1 MLRLTLI
8 AAVACAL
15 FLTPAIARPFTIDD
29 ALAIRDV
36 SSPRLSPDGNS
47 IAFVVTRN
55 DLEADEKKTQIF
67 VALRDGGAL
76 RKMTAD
82 SYSAYD
88 PRWSPDGAY
97 LSFIALRDD
106 VDANAAPQV
115 YTLDLRG
122 GDAEAYTAVP
132 QGVEGHEWAPDG
144 KRMLLVIRDE
154 SAAAREARLAAEAGD
169 EAKARP
175 FVIDRRQFK
184 EDGVGYLDRSRAHLY
199 LLEARGGEPL
209 QITFGDFEDSEP
221 AWRPDGAE
229 IAFVSNRTEEPDANH
244 NTDIWIV
251 SAEAKAKKRAPRR
264 LTANIGPD
272 RAPAWSAD
280 GARIAY
286 VSATQPELL
295 WYATSHLA
303 IIDAAGGKP
312 RLVTAALDRNIDS
325 PRFAPGGDAVIATIE
340 DNAEQKVAEILLADG
355 TVRPLIAGADAVF
368 EFDLHPSGAIAAP
381 VSRPDLPG
389 EIFLYADGNLS
400 QTTRLNEAALSG
412 VEFSAPI
419 NSSVES
425 ADGTP
430 VQSFLYPAAR
440 RRKKAPGFLFIHGGP
455 TGQYDHSFD
464 ATAQL
469 FAARGYA
476 VIMPNP
482 RGSSGWGQDF
492 AAAIFAD
499 WGNKDFSDVMAAA
512 DEAVA
517 RGLADEKRL
526 VVGGWSYGGILTNY
540 VITKT
545 ARFKAAISGA
555 SEVVYVGNY
564 GHDIYQREWE
574 LELGLPWEA
583 RDAWER
589 ITPFYDVAK
598 VKTPTLVIGGKE
610 DWNVPIVNS
619 EQLYLALKRLGVSTE
634 LVVYPGEDHSIG
646 RPSFIRDRWE
656 RYLDWYAKHLR

>member
-1 MLRLTLI
+1 MMRRPLI
-8 AAVACAL
+8 AAIACAQ
-15 FLTPAIARPFTIDD
+15 FLAPAIARPFTIDD
-29 ALAIRDV
+29 ALAIEDV
-36 SSPRLSPDGNS
+36 SSPRLSPDGGS

-67 VALRDGGAL
+67 VVSRDGREL

-82 SYSAYD
+82 GYSAD
-88 PRWSPDGAY
+88 QPRWSPDGAY

-106 VDANAAPQV
+106 VDASAAPQV
-115 YTLDLRG
+115 FTLDLKG

-132 QGVEGHEWAPDG
+132 QGVEGHEWSPDG
-144 KRMLLVIRDE
+144 KRMLLVVRDE
-154 SAAAREARLAAEAGD
+154 SDDARDARLAAEAG
-169 EAKARP
+169 EAAKARP
-175 FVIDRRQFK
+175 FIIDRRQFK
-184 EDGVGYLDRSRAHLY
+184 EDGVGYLDRTRAHLY
-199 LLEARGGEPL
+199 LLGARGGEPA

-221 AWRPDGAE
+221 VWRPDGAE
-229 IAFVSNRTEEPDANH
+229 IAFVSNRTEEPDAND
-244 NTDIWIV
+244 NTDIWIIT
-251 SAEAKAKKRAPRR
+251 ADAKARKRAPRR
-264 LTANIGPD
+264 LTVNIGRD
-272 RAPAWSAD
+272 RARAWSAD
-280 GARIAY
+280 GARLAY
-286 VSATQPELL
+286 VAAIRPDLL
-295 WYATSHLA
+295 WYATNHLA
-303 IIDAAGGKP
+303 VIDAAGGEP

-325 PRFAPGGDAVIATIE
+325 PRFAPGGAAVIATVE
-340 DNAEQKVAEILLADG
+340 DNAAQKVAEISLADG
-355 TVRPLIAGADAVF
+355 AVRPLIAGADTVF

-389 EIFLYADGNLS
+389 EIFLYADGKLS
-400 QTTRLNEAALSG
+400 KATRINAAALAG

-419 NSSVES
+419 NSTFDS
-425 ADGTP
+425 ADGTRIQGF
-430 VQSFLYPAAR
+430 VYPAAGR
-440 RRKKAPGFLFIHGGP
+440 RRKAPGFLFIHGGP

-469 FAARGYA
+469 FAAQGYA

-499 WGNKDFSDVMAAA
+499 WGNKDFSDVTAAA
-512 DEAVA
+512 DDAVA
-517 RGLADEKRL
+517 RGLASDNRL

-545 ARFKAAISGA
+545 TRFRAAISGA
-555 SEVVYVGNY
+555 SEVVFVGNY
-564 GHDIYQREWE
+564 GHDIYQKEWE

-583 RDAWER
+583 RKAWER

-619 EQLYLALKRLGVSTE
+619 EQLYLALKRLGVPTE

-656 RYLDWYAKHLR
+656 RYLAWYSTHLR